1 MAWTGVV
8 GNLVAAEAS
17 SRQPL
22 CGSLHQGNG
31 KVVLR
36 QLQQAKRA
44 LAIKH
49 RARFHGKVVYREMGG
64 LTGNGLIQLRL
75 PPGQGLA
82 WEVLD
87 EIETPRPQCSIA
99 PGLNQPVDRCMEDA
113 LSVPTPQLSE
123 YCIIK
128 ALAPQAD
135 AIHAMGQ
142 NGGQLRGIKGGRVH
156 FKGDFR
162 TRLKTKFVGQSIEQ
176 CSDLIRAQQRWRS
189 ATDINRR

>member
-1 MAWTGVV
+1 MV

-22 CGSLHQGNG
+22 RGPLHQGNG

-49 RARFHGKVVYREMGG
+49 RARFHRKVVDREMGG
-64 LTGNGLIQLRL
+64 LTGNGLIQLL
-75 PPGQGLA
+75 IPPGQGLA

-87 EIETPRPQCSIA
+87 EIETPGPQCPIP
-99 PGLNQPVDRCMEDA
+99 PGLNQPVDRRMEVA
-113 LSVPTPQLSE
+113 QAMPTPQLFE
-123 YCIIK
+123 HRIIK

-135 AIHAMGQ
+135 AVHAMGQ
-142 NGGQLRGIKGGRVH
+142 NGGQLRGIKGGRIH
-156 FKGDFR
+156 LQGDFR
-162 TRLKTKFVGQSIEQ
+162 TGLKTEFVGQGIDQ
-176 CSDLIRAQQRWRS
+176 CSDLIGAQQ
-189 ATDINRR
+189 